1 MPPEVAAGIVA
12 GHAAMVE
19 RPEPVTDTVRRLL
32 GRPAL
37 TYARWARD
45 HARYFTDERP
55 PGTPDR

>member
-1 MPPEVAAGIVA
+1 MAAGIVA